1 MIRDLEA
8 VKISRGN
15 GVKSVYD
22 CETKPLEK
30 MRKSI
35 YLNRDMQKGEAIQE
49 SDLALKCPYIDNAY
63 NGQDFYE
70 LIGKQILT
78 SKKVEDPLLKNDI
91 KINEK

>member
-1 MIRDLEA
+1 
-8 VKISRGN
+8 
-15 GVKSVYD
+15 
-22 CETKPLEK
+22 

-35 YLNRDMQKGEAIQE
+35 YLNRDMQKGEEIQE
-49 SDLALKCPYIDNAY
+49 SDLSLKCPYIHDAY